1 MLFYPISPKCSL
13 VFAVIWPRFGKL
25 QPLPST
31 LCFAVSG
38 GFAAPPCHSSTVPPP
53 DTCRKYLLMRNV
65 GSQAGQ
71 EGIRSER
78 LPERSPHRTSSF
90 ALLHVLSLPL
100 CSATGKRDLLRDR
113 TGGIHPV
120 PSSSYPLISHHSVSG
135 AEEPRIPIY
144 LLEIAGFEFPGCFLR
159 SPTGK
164 HPKGLR
170 STE

>member
-53 DTCRKYLLMRNV
+53 DTCRKYLLMRSV

-120 PSSSYPLISHHSVSG
+120 PSSSYTTACLELKSHESQSTCWKLQG
-135 AEEPRIPIY
+135 LSSRAAFCEAQQENI
-144 LLEIAGFEFPGCFLR
+144 
-159 SPTGK
+159 
-164 HPKGLR
+164 PKG
-170 STE
+170 